1 MNVFGRGIV
10 CLARVHAGR
19 AVDYIRV
26 AAPGP
31 YDVVNCLVVELA
43 SDVKVEVS
51 LVSSESRFEGVIE
64 FVGEIGEGVGDVTEV
79 LKVAFE
85 LCQALVFFTSVA
97 AG

>member
-1 MNVFGRGIV
+1 M

-19 AVDYIRV
+19 AVDYIRI

-31 YDVVNCLVVELA
+31 YNVVNCLVVELA

-64 FVGEIGEGVGDVTEV
+64 IVGEIGVGEGVEDVTEV

-85 LCQALVFFTSVA
+85 LGQAVVFFTSVA